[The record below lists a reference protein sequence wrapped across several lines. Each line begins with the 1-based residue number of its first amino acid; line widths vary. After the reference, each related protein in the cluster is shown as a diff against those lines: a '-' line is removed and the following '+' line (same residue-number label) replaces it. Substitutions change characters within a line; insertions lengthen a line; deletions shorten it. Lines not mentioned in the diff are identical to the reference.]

1 MGPCL
6 PDGRLSGLKRLKMWS
21 FRNLKK
27 LGRYAQSAANLTLS
41 CKIHAAK
48 ATTALAQ
55 EAAEVMVQDQKVF
68 KFLKATRVLS
78 LCAASVLMA
87 CGPALAQG
95 GQTEVAK
102 TTPSLPPPQAPVQP
116 VQPAAPA
123 PKAAAANP
131 QWQTNLGQPPQPP
144 QETDAQIVTK
154 VNDYFNKLTDL
165 QGTFIQTDPD
175 TRQKAGRFYFQRPG
189 KIRFDYAPPSKL
201 RIISDGRN
209 LSIEDRDMNTS
220 ERYPLDVTPFRLLL
234 SETVD
239 LANDAKILGVEQGPD
254 TVVLTVEDKNGDSS
268 GRIRL
273 LFNRADMTLREW
285 IITDAQGLDTRIQVS
300 DLEQNKKVAENF
312 FLISAFTLDHD
323 R

>member
-1 MGPCL
+1 
-6 PDGRLSGLKRLKMWS
+6 LSAGWAAIEPEAPGNAALLQPQKVGMTQAKRREFDAFL
-21 FRNLKK
+21 
-27 LGRYAQSAANLTLS
+27 Q
-41 CKIHAAK
+41 IHAAQ

-55 EAAEVMVQDQKVF
+55 EAAEIMVQDQKIF
-68 KFLKATRVLS
+68 KILKATRVLS
-78 LCAASVLMA
+78 LCAASALIA
-87 CGPALAQG
+87 AAYAPALAQG
-95 GQTEVAK
+95 GQTEVTK
-102 TTPSLPPPQAPVQP
+102 TTPSSPPPQAPAQA

-123 PKAAAANP
+123 PKAAAAGP
-131 QWQTNLGQPPQPP
+131 QWQTNLAQPPQSP
-144 QETDAQIVTK
+144 QETDAQLVIK

-175 TRQKAGRFYFQRPG
+175 SRQKAGRFYFQRPG
-189 KIRFDYAPPSKL
+189 KIRFDYALPSKL

-254 TVVLTVEDKNGDSS
+254 IIVLTAEDKSGDSS

-273 LFNRADMTLREW
+273 LFNKADMSLKEW

-312 FLISAFTLDHD
+312 FLISAFGLDRD